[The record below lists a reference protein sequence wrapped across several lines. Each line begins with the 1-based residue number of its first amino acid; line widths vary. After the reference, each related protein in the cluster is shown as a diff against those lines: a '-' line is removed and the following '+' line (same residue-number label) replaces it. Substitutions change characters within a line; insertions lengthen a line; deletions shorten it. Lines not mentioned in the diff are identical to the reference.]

1 LGGKNSFP
9 EIKNSLEEIEQKS
22 CKMNEPRI
30 HFAINCTSFF
40 LSQLLNEAYTEAKL
54 NQQLSSGK
62 SFIND
67 KTKNTITANKIEISK
82 YLIV

>member
-1 LGGKNSFP
+1 
-9 EIKNSLEEIEQKS
+9 
-22 CKMNEPRI
+22 MNEPRI
-30 HFAINCTSFF
+30 HFAINCASFF
-40 LSQLLNEAYTEAKL
+40 LSHLLNEAYTEAKL

-82 YLIV
+82 IFDCLKVISRLVVCH